1 MLRVFVN
8 ICHLSIV
15 YYVKRLLREKQSA
28 SVWKAGWLAAHCCRR
43 PQMVALFFFRRAGT
57 ATTVALNALCVMKM
71 NVWCFL
77 SSRELI
83 SVLQADYWQT
93 LRQEGGSTATFSQL
107 LVWCFSP
114 LSWTSDDEAD
124 GEPIRNVQT
133 TEKDDVR
140 AKQVQKKTMPTTN
153 TIETQSRAFSLQIGQ
168 TSLKL

>member
-1 MLRVFVN
+1 MWRGCWGRNSQPVFG
-8 ICHLSIV
+8 
-15 YYVKRLLREKQSA
+15 RL
-28 SVWKAGWLAAHCCRR
+28 AGWLHTAADG
-43 PQMVALFFFRRAGT
+43 LKWWLYFFFRRAGT

>member
-28 SVWKAGWLAAHCCRR
+28 SVWKAGWLHTAADG
-43 PQMVALFFFRRAGT
+43 LKWWLYFFFRRAGT

-124 GEPIRNVQT
+124 REPIRNVQT
-133 TEKDDVR
+133 TEKDDVSCQ
-140 AKQVQKKTMPTTN
+140 A
-153 TIETQSRAFSLQIGQ
+153 SA
-168 TSLKL
+168 